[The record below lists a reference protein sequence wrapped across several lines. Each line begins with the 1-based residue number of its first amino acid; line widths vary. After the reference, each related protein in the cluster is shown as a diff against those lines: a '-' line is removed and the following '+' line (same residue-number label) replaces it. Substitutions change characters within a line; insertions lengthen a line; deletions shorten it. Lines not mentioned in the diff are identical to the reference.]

1 MARELYIYLHQF
13 NLASV
18 TLRLVLALFLGAF
31 IGMERERTNNAAG
44 MRTHMIV
51 CIGAALTM
59 LLSQYEVFIMY
70 SRWTTIVN
78 TYNIKID
85 VSRYSAQVINGIGF
99 LGAGTVIVNRKQ
111 EVRGLTT
118 ASSLW
123 ASGCLGIVIGA
134 GFYECVIFAFIMI
147 FACNLFFSAISEKI
161 ISNSR
166 NINVYVEYTRGTDL
180 RTILLY
186 IKEMG
191 IVIYDV
197 DIDKGHPKSGIN
209 PSAMLLMQL
218 PHSENHN
225 EVLKAIA
232 ELDCITQVDEV

>member
-1 MARELYIYLHQF
+1 M
-13 NLASV
+13 
-18 TLRLVLALFLGAF
+18 ALFLGAF

-59 LLSQYEVFIMY
+59 LLSQYEVFM
-70 SRWTTIVN
+70 SLTHWREIVQ
-78 TYNIKID
+78 TYGIKLD

-111 EVRGLTT
+111 EVKGLTT
-118 ASSLW
+118 AASLW

-134 GFYECVIFAFIMI
+134 GFYECVLFAFIMI

-161 ISNSR
+161 IVNSR
-166 NINVYVEYTRGTDL
+166 NINVYVEYLHGTDL

-186 IKEMG
+186 LKSMG
-191 IVIYDV
+191 ISIYDV
-197 DIDKGHPKSGIN
+197 DIDKGRPKSGIN
-209 PSAMLLMQL
+209 PSAVLLMQL
-218 PHSENHN
+218 PQSENHN
-225 EVLKAIA
+225 NVIKKIA
-232 ELDCITQVDEV
+232 DLECITQVDEV